1 MKYDEHAMFIRE
13 CYALAKKAVENGNHP
28 FGALLVLEGGTVLK
42 AENTVNSSQDQ
53 TRHAEMNLVSEAS
66 RLFDPATLARVILYT
81 STEPCAMCTGAIFQA
96 GISQVV
102 FGCRAQALYALVN
115 SDLFISSRDI
125 LALGRRET
133 IVTGPVLEDEGMQI
147 HRDYWN

>member
-1 MKYDEHAMFIRE
+1 
-13 CYALAKKAVENGNHP
+13 
-28 FGALLVLEGGTVLK
+28 
-42 AENTVNSSQDQ
+42 
-53 TRHAEMNLVSEAS
+53 
-66 RLFDPATLARVILYT
+66 
-81 STEPCAMCTGAIFQA
+81 MCTGAIFQA